1 MYNGKKWFVPDGSET
16 VTVKVVDD
24 WGNTSVTEKTNFR
37 MTRAYKH
44 YLTSIKP
51 LEDMKKEYYDTKKSC
66 QYQFARYGEID
77 SVDEMRLKSL
87 KCRIVKWLNNM
98 KSVDLEDAVEFLGYR
113 EK

>member
-1 MYNGKKWFVPDGSET
+1 MYDGKKWFVPDGQET

-37 MTRAYKH
+37 MTSGYKH